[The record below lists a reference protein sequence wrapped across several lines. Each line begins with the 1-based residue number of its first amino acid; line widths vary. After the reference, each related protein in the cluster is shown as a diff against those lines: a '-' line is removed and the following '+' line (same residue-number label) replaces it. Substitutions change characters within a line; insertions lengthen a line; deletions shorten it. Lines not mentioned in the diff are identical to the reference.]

1 MVFLF
6 FFFWLCLTA
15 FKVAS
20 SVSVACLYVNICQH
34 VRISFTLFPQWR
46 FPSLTVGVT
55 PPTKKHRS
63 SCEASK
69 WLYSCNFLC
78 HLYKRQESK
87 RIAKS
92 NFQGISAVSH
102 GRWQIIVQGWALAN
116 AKILENYFYGV
127 RLFEGSLRVSIPWT
141 ILSLW
146 YFWFTIS
153 SFKMCQDQFRS
164 SKTIQALL
172 ESLGGWSPEVG
183 AFCVRIL
190 IKLQGVSAQQLPHGC
205 RCHGRAISWSYG
217 WRKMW
222 STCRTGI
229 EDLQTVSLLRNSSPN
244 PWTTL

>member
-1 MVFLF
+1 MLDCIQG
-6 FFFWLCLTA
+6 CLICECGMFECQYMSTCSNLVYVVSSVEVSQSCSGGGA
-15 FKVAS
+15 TNQETQEQLWSVKVAVLLQLPLS
-20 SVSVACLYVNICQH
+20 PLQAA
-34 VRISFTLFPQWR
+34 RIHKNPKIQFPRYLCSLSRQMANYCSRLGTKCTRWRTLR
-46 FPSLTVGVT
+46 FLRTT
-55 PPTKKHRS
+55 CMEWDYLR
-63 SCEASK
+63 AA
-69 WLYSCNFLC
+69 W
-78 HLYKRQESK
+78 ES
-87 RIAKS
+87 AYP
-92 NFQGISAVSH
+92 
-102 GRWQIIVQGWALAN
+102 
-116 AKILENYFYGV
+116 E
-127 RLFEGSLRVSIPWT
+127 T

-164 SKTIQALL
+164 SKAIEALL

-205 RCHGRAISWSYG
+205 RCPGRAISWSYG

-229 EDLQTVSLLRNSSPN
+229 EDLQTGSLVNSSPN